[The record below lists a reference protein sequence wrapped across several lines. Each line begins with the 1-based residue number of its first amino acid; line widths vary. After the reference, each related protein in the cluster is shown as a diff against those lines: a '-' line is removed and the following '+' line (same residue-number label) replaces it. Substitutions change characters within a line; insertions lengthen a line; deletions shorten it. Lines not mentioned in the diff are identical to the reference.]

1 MNGRFAVPCSLTPVT
16 HEAHN
21 IRDPKKWATAMMDCR
36 GEYQPEA
43 AKRADAPPSTR
54 STGPSRKCAP
64 FRWPRTAHGWKAEGD
79 TLPSHPQDNHRAYCF
94 FRFEP
99 AGPQDVPIQAVHVRS
114 ELSKHQSWS
123 PKWFRTNEGRAYLDL
138 ARPEQRDQL
147 LKFLASQVAASG
159 GKKMRGRSVPDA
171 DVSGTEADSAP
182 DEFSG
187 FDLFTRVERVEAE
200 HLGLVARGTT
210 LSNRILAAVGAA
222 GCSGAGDIDRAR
234 SLPVLLQEG
243 MNSHPLLV
251 WTFPYYM
258 YALPSFDPLVKTHI
272 LLQAPFDRQDL
283 TQGVMSGAAGGYLA
297 TGDYVVAGLL
307 AWFLPYAA
315 SQPGTDMADLAVLPL
330 LCGTQRPPRGWSDVP
345 HPSGPAPVLA

>member
-1 MNGRFAVPCSLTPVT
+1 M
-16 HEAHN
+16 
-21 IRDPKKWATAMMDCR
+21 
-36 GEYQPEA
+36 
-43 AKRADAPPSTR
+43 
-54 STGPSRKCAP
+54 
-64 FRWPRTAHGWKAEGD
+64 
-79 TLPSHPQDNHRAYCF
+79 
-94 FRFEP
+94 
-99 AGPQDVPIQAVHVRS
+99 PIQAVHVRS

-171 DVSGTEADSAP
+171 DVSGTEAESAP

-200 HLGLVARGTT
+200 HLGLVASGTT

-251 WTFPYYM
+251 WTFPYYV
-258 YALPSFDPLVKTHI
+258 YALPSIRSPSENPYSAPGSLRPTGPDPGRHVRGCRRIPNDGRLCRRRASGLV
-272 LLQAPFDRQDL
+272 
-283 TQGVMSGAAGGYLA
+283 AALRH
-297 TGDYVVAGLL
+297 
-307 AWFLPYAA
+307 LP
-315 SQPGTDMADLAVLPL
+315 
-330 LCGTQRPPRGWSDVP
+330 
-345 HPSGPAPVLA
+345 GPAPTWPTSRGSSALMRNPATAAWLVGCTPPKWPRAS